1 MGEYTK
7 RLKALGIE
15 LDNTRSAL
23 DSQAKLIDRIK
34 AWLVEEVND
43 GQDVVDAKENKED
56 YVTSDGTDDI
66 IIGRHE
72 CAECLLGQIEKW
84 ENQ

>member
-1 MGEYTK
+1 MG
-7 RLKALGIE
+7 RLKELELE
-15 LDNTRSAL
+15 LDITRYAFDRQL
-23 DSQAKLIDRIK
+23 KLIEQIK
-34 AWLVEEVND
+34 AWLVNEVND
-43 GQDVVDAKENKED
+43 QQDVVDAKENKED

-84 ENQ
+84 EDE

>member
-1 MGEYTK
+1 MG
-7 RLKALGIE
+7 RLKELELE
-15 LDNTRSAL
+15 LDITRYAFDRQL
-23 DSQAKLIDRIK
+23 KLIEQIK
-34 AWLVEEVND
+34 AWLVNEVND
-43 GQDVVDAKENKED
+43 QQDVVDAKENKED

-84 ENQ
+84 EDQ